1 MPRGY
6 RWMYYA
12 TGLPGWMRFGFSPG
26 WLGISPYGLGPCATY
41 LMTGRWPLPWPSYAP
56 TMPFGPTAFAPPYM
70 TPEEELEMLK
80 DQAQFLKQQLEQ
92 IGERIKDLEK
102 KAKEK

>member
-1 MPRGY
+1 MDVLRNGAPRLD
-6 RWMYYA
+6 A
-12 TGLPGWMRFGFSPG
+12 F
-26 WLGISPYGLGPCATY
+26 WLQPRMVGISPYGLGPCATY